1 MRRAFVIRFPMSKP
15 SDVSHLQTHVEN
27 RDVDPQ
33 EIVAIIAK
41 TEGNGS
47 LSDYSAETA
56 EMAFTEYLSRT
67 LAQSTEEIQARLAF
81 FCEGGSEGVISPH
94 GLAIGISETDDK
106 TAKPRLAIGSARSRI
121 IEPKEIGSG
130 KQIEI
135 IARCSEEAMAA
146 AGLEDQAAVHSVLVV
161 TPVPTLAEIRLL
173 VSQGQRLVAPDPE
186 GMAAASRQSAAR
198 GVAQALGEVNRET
211 IRNSSAWEE
220 GSVFA
225 SRAIVIAKQDVT
237 RSRVLVLGNSD
248 SWSGSLVI
256 GHAVMKDAID
266 NHSIKEILTQLSLP
280 TDRLLEPSETNRIVA
295 ALVKAEADPSG
306 QIRGRRHVMMEDADI
321 HHTRHIRSVVG
332 TVVAA
337 TVGHPQIFVS
347 AGAEGQGPIGGAP
360 ICAIVD
366 VDSNAN

>member
-146 AGLEDQAAVHSVLVV
+146 AGLEDQAAVPLSAGRHSG
-161 TPVPTLAEIRLL
+161 PNAGR
-173 VSQGQRLVAPDPE
+173 DK
-186 GMAAASRQSAAR
+186 AAR
-198 GVAQALGEVNRET
+198 IARPAAGCARSGRD
-211 IRNSSAWEE
+211 
-220 GSVFA
+220 GSGLT
-225 SRAIVIAKQDVT
+225 AIC
-237 RSRVLVLGNSD
+237 R
-248 SWSGSLVI
+248 
-256 GHAVMKDAID
+256 
-266 NHSIKEILTQLSLP
+266 
-280 TDRLLEPSETNRIVA
+280 
-295 ALVKAEADPSG
+295 
-306 QIRGRRHVMMEDADI
+306 
-321 HHTRHIRSVVG
+321 
-332 TVVAA
+332 
-337 TVGHPQIFVS
+337 
-347 AGAEGQGPIGGAP
+347 
-360 ICAIVD
+360 
-366 VDSNAN
+366 